1 MRRWLCVICAV
12 ICLFSPLDVKAE
24 ETVQVSAVSAILIDT
39 NSGRVLYEKGSQDP
53 HTCGGMARLMAALTA
68 MDNSVEDVQFSN
80 PEGRT
85 FTTSTG
91 VLTDGTTFSRNDLV
105 RAVMVGGYDDC
116 AYALSLTQDDF
127 VSRMNAKASS
137 IGMTASHFTD
147 SYDAGNGECVT
158 TAHDLAVLAQEVLG
172 DDTLL
177 PLFKEAIGQLG
188 DMTYTRTLVSY
199 EGLNGQY
206 DVSTGEGWISVV
218 SCARSNT
225 RFIACVMGEGDVDT
239 AHSDIVKLLD
249 YGYANYKSV
258 TMTKDSV
265 GTKEVELSDGEEIKQ
280 FTFYL
285 ASDLF
290 ALMPASADESLLKT
304 EVVLVDENDPDRIQ
318 AYVAIHMGDEEIG
331 RITMQKNITV
341 LNPKTPLEMV
351 YTYFSYGCMAIAAV
365 GIVLFVFKH
374 ASRAV
379 KPSE

>member
-1 MRRWLCVICAV
+1 MRRWLCVICTV
-12 ICLFSPLDVKAE
+12 LCLFLPVKVKAE
-24 ETVQVSAVSAILIDT
+24 EALQVSAVSAILIDT
-39 NSGRVLYEKGSQDP
+39 NSGRVLYEKGSQDA
-53 HTCGGMARLMAALTA
+53 HLCGGMARLMAALTA
-68 MDNSVEDVQFSN
+68 LDCSGTEVQYSN
-80 PEGRT
+80 PDGRT

-91 VLTDGTTFSRNDLV
+91 VLSDGTAYAKNDLV

-116 AYALSLTQDDF
+116 GYALSLLEDDF
-127 VSRMNAKASS
+127 VGKMNEKASS

-265 GTKEVELSDGEEIKQ
+265 GTKEVELQDGEESKQ

-290 ALMPASADESLLKT
+290 ALMPSSADESLLKT

-318 AYVAIHMGDEEIG
+318 AYVAIHMGEEEIG
-331 RITMQKNITV
+331 RITMQKKVTV
-341 LNPKTPLEMV
+341 LNPKTPMEML
-351 YTYFSYGCMAIAAV
+351 YTYFSYGCMAVAAL
-365 GIVLFVFKH
+365 GILLFVFKH

>member
-1 MRRWLCVICAV
+1 MRRWLCVICIV
-12 ICLFSPLDVKAE
+12 LSLFMPLEVKAE
-24 ETVQVSAVSAILIDT
+24 ETVEVSAVSAILIDT
-39 NSGRVLYEKGSQDP
+39 NSGRVLYEKGSQDA
-53 HTCGGMARLMAALTA
+53 HQCGGMARLMAALTA
-68 MDNSVEDVQFSN
+68 MDSTGTEVQYSN
-80 PEGRT
+80 PDGRT
-85 FTTSTG
+85 FTISTG
-91 VLTDGTTFSRNDLV
+91 VLGEGSSYARDDLV

-116 AYALSLTQDDF
+116 GYALSLLEDDF
-127 VSRMNAKASS
+127 VGSMNAKASS
-137 IGMTASHFTD
+137 IGMNGSHFTD

-158 TAHDLAVLAQEVLG
+158 TAHDLATLAQEILAY
-172 DDTLL
+172 DTLS

-206 DVSTGEGWISVV
+206 DASTGEGWISLV
-218 SCARSNT
+218 STARSNT
-225 RFIACVMGEGDVDT
+225 RFIACVMGESDVET
-239 AHSDIVKLLD
+239 AHNDIVKLLD

-265 GTKEVELSDGEEIKQ
+265 GTKEVELQDGEEIKQ

-290 ALMPASADESLLKT
+290 ALMPSSADESLLRT

-331 RITMQKNITV
+331 RITMQKNVTV

-351 YTYFSYGCMAIAAV
+351 YTYFSYGCMAVAAV
-365 GIVLFVFKH
+365 GIILFVFKH

>member
-12 ICLFSPLDVKAE
+12 ICLFLPMDVKAE
-24 ETVQVSAVSAILIDT
+24 ETLEVSAVSAILIDT

-68 MDNSVEDVQFSN
+68 MDNNVEDVQFSN

-91 VLTDGTTFSRNDLV
+91 VLTDGTTYSRNDLV

-137 IGMTASHFTD
+137 IGMTGSHFTD

-158 TAHDLAVLAQEVLG
+158 TAHDLAEMAVEVLG
-172 DDTLL
+172 NDVLS
-177 PLFKEAIGQLG
+177 PLFREAIGQLG

-206 DVSTGEGWISVV
+206 DATSSEGVTSLVSTE
-218 SCARSNT
+218 RSNT
-225 RFIACVMGEGDVDT
+225 RFIACVMGAADADS
-239 AHSDIVKLLD
+239 AHNDIVKLLD

-265 GTKEVELSDGEEIKQ
+265 GTKEVELQDGEEIKQ

-290 ALMPASADESLLKT
+290 ALMPSSADESLLKT
-304 EVVLVDENDPDRIQ
+304 EVVLVDENDPARIQ
-318 AYVAIHMGDEEIG
+318 AYVAIHMGEEEIG
-331 RITMQKNITV
+331 RITMQKKVTV
-341 LNPKTPLEMV
+341 LNPKTPMEML
-351 YTYFSYGCMAIAAV
+351 YTYFSYGCMVVAAL

>member
-331 RITMQKNITV
+331 RITMQKKVTV

-365 GIVLFVFKH
+365 GIVLFVFKY

>member
-331 RITMQKNITV
+331 RITMQKNVTV

-351 YTYFSYGCMAIAAV
+351 YTYFSYGCMAVAAV
-365 GIVLFVFKH
+365 GIILFVFKH

>member
-1 MRRWLCVICAV
+1 MRRWLCVICTV
-12 ICLFSPLDVKAE
+12 LCLFKPMDVKAE
-24 ETVQVSAVSAILIDT
+24 ETVEVSAVSAILIDT
-39 NSGRVLYEKGSQDP
+39 NSGRVLYEKGSQDA
-53 HTCGGMARLMAALTA
+53 HLCGGMARLMAAVTA
-68 MDNSVEDVQFSN
+68 MDNSDIEVQFSN
-80 PEGRT
+80 PDGRT

-91 VLTDGTTFSRNDLV
+91 LLTDGTTYSRNDLV
-105 RAVMVGGYDDC
+105 RAAMVGGYDDC
-116 AYALSLTQDDF
+116 AYALSLLESDF
-127 VSRMNAKASS
+127 VTKMNDKASS
-137 IGMTASHFTD
+137 IGMTGSHFTD

-158 TAHDLAVLAQEVLG
+158 TAHDLVTLATEVLDNDVLA
-172 DDTLL
+172 

-206 DVSTGEGWISVV
+206 DATSSEGVISLVSAE
-218 SCARSNT
+218 RSNT
-225 RFIACVMGEGDVDT
+225 RFIACVMGAADADA
-239 AHSDIVKLLD
+239 AHNDIVKLLD

-265 GTKEVELSDGEEIKQ
+265 GTKEVELQDGEESKQ

-290 ALMPASADESLLKT
+290 ALMPSSADESLLKT

-318 AYVAIHMGDEEIG
+318 AYVAIHMGEEEIG
-331 RITMQKNITV
+331 RITMQKKVTV
-341 LNPKTPLEMV
+341 LNPKTPMEML
-351 YTYFSYGCMAIAAV
+351 YTYFSYGCMAVAAL
-365 GIVLFVFKH
+365 GILLFVFKH

>member
-91 VLTDGTTFSRNDLV
+91 VLSDGTAYAKNDLV

-116 AYALSLTQDDF
+116 GYALSLLEDDF
-127 VSRMNAKASS
+127 VGKMNEKASS

-365 GIVLFVFKH
+365 GIVLFVFKY